1 MGSVRESPCVRVLI
15 RGLLGR
21 RRVCVCV
28 CVCVCIDGDEGI
40 KSGGVKGAVLPRFM
54 LCNMSFGRG

>member
-1 MGSVRESPCVRVLI
+1 VCVCSSGDCWDAV
-15 RGLLGR
+15 
-21 RRVCVCV
+21 VCV

-40 KSGGVKGAVLPRFM
+40 KSGGVKGAVLPRFI